1 MHAQDTRHGRAGAAG
16 RTAAFVLVGIVVD
29 RFLAG
34 FQIMRAGFKICH
46 NHFGLLFVHALDCG
60 LQILG
65 HAPQQAV
72 AFLFLLHGRSHFQ
85 RFLFVFHLR
94 LLPIVLFY
102 PAGAGDNVV
111 LPAFPAQLDV

>member
-34 FQIMRAGFKICH
+34 FQIMRSGFKIRN
-46 NHFGLLFVHALDCG
+46 NHPCLVFVHAIDG
-60 LQILG
+60 VFQVFG
-65 HAPQQAV
+65 HAPQQAA
-72 AFLFLLHGRSHFQ
+72 AFLFLLHGCNHFQ
-85 RFLFVFHLR
+85 RFLLVFHLR